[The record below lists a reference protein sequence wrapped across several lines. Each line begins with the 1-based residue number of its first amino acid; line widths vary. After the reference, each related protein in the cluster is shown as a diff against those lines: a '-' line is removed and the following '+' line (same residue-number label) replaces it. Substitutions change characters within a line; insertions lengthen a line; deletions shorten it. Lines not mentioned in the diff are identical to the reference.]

1 MTPEELKRILGLHK
15 KWLDNEEG
23 GECANLSHAN
33 LRCANLSHA
42 DLRSANL
49 RSADLRC
56 ANLRCAN
63 LSHADLRS
71 ANLRSADLRSAN
83 LRSADLRSANL
94 RSANLRSADLRSANL
109 RSANL
114 DFAAW
119 PLWCGSLNVTV
130 DDRLL
135 AQLIYHSLAVNAPAT
150 KTLRAVP
157 ELREL
162 ANSFHRVV
170 SGECS
175 AIKG

>member
-1 MTPEELKRILGLHK
+1 MTPEELKRILNLHK

-23 GECANLSHAN
+23 GECA
-33 LRCANLSHA
+33 

-49 RSADLRC
+49 S
-56 ANLRCAN
+56 
-63 LSHADLRS
+63 
-71 ANLRSADLRSAN
+71 
-83 LRSADLRSANL
+83 SANL
-94 RSANLRSADLRSANL
+94 RSANLRHADLSSADLRSANL
-109 RSANL
+109 SCADLRHADLRCTDLRCADL

-119 PLWCGSLNVTV
+119 PLWCGSLNVLA

-150 KTLRAVP
+150 KTLRAIP